1 MINKAGKKICIVCYQ
16 YTKEYMDDYQARSAQ
31 HLADMLP
38 PNYSLPTHLQVKFQQ
53 LKDKVFTNTD
63 QAGPIVDE
71 IEQWIFSHQGEI
83 KEVWESYVRKDEKK
97 RSFPDVKSVPQRL
110 PLNSPVKNT
119 VQGNEQIQTNNSSN
133 LVFYLLGG
141 LVGLGLISLISYLII
156 KAKKGKKE

>member
-1 MINKAGKKICIVCYQ
+1 LNLNTKRERERESKTSSISHQTQSTNQINYSEWACSHYDAANNQKLKAECRNENILRINEGAYLLPVEPVMINKAGKKICIVCYQ

-83 KEVWESYVRKDEKK
+83 KEV
-97 RSFPDVKSVPQRL
+97 
-110 PLNSPVKNT
+110 
-119 VQGNEQIQTNNSSN
+119 
-133 LVFYLLGG
+133 
-141 LVGLGLISLISYLII
+141 
-156 KAKKGKKE
+156 